1 MIHYLYASINDYTDK
16 ETDAFLPLI
25 HSQKKERISR
35 CSNKTKRKLSII
47 SEILLKQ
54 LLNEYTSLSYDNLEI
69 IYNENNK
76 PYIKDNPIYF
86 NISHAKETVITVISD
101 KEIGVDLQHHSPS
114 AIKSIDVFASENE
127 KAWFKQYND
136 FAHATYLFA
145 CKEAYIKCLGL
156 SLKDINT
163 PLFKYN
169 QNELITI
176 DSEITFLPLNI
187 FSEHQ
192 CILCMKR

>member
-1 MIHYLYASINDYTDK
+1 MIHYLYATINDYTDI
-16 ETDAFLPLI
+16 ETEAFLPLI

-54 LLNEYTSLSYDNLEI
+54 LLEEHSTLSYDNLEI
-69 IYNENNK
+69 IYNENDK

-86 NISHAKETVITVISD
+86 NISHAKKTVITVISD
-101 KEIGVDLQHHSPS
+101 KEIGVDLQHYSPN
-114 AIKSIDVFASENE
+114 AIKSIDVFASASE

-136 FAHATYLFA
+136 IAHATYLFA
-145 CKEAYIKCLGL
+145 CKEAYIKCYGL

-163 PLFKYN
+163 PLFEYK
-169 QNELITI
+169 QNELVII